1 MNVIWKGSRCMEQLL
16 FDTKAFF
23 TKRELESKQ
32 ELETDEIGNVFLV
45 HYSRHRDHDMYD
57 GKVSD
62 WSEWEASGVNLQVG
76 FAKKLTLFDKIC
88 GWLGTGEWKEY
99 KTVMC
104 VGFKEE

>member
-1 MNVIWKGSRCMEQLL
+1 MEQLL

-23 TKRELESKQ
+23 TTRELESKQ

-62 WSEWEASGVNLQVG
+62 WSEWETFGLGVQVG
-76 FAKKLTLFDKIC
+76 FAKKRTLFEKVC
-88 GWLGTGEWKEY
+88 GWLDTGEWKEY

-104 VGFKEE
+104 SGFKEV